1 MSLLLL
7 IVLFFVLVAEFI
19 NGWTDAPNAVA
30 TVISTRVL
38 APHKA
43 VLIASVLNAAGAFS
57 GTAVATTIGKGIVN
71 IESINVYTI
80 LAALISIVIW
90 GVLSAHYSIPIS
102 KSHALIAGLSGA
114 ALAEAGPHV
123 LLWAGWKKVLW
134 GLVFSGFFGFCGS
147 LLLAK
152 MVTCCFAGSSPA
164 KAGRLF
170 SYLQIVSSGLMAF
183 EHGSNDGQKFIGIFT
198 LTLFL
203 GGILPKF
210 QVMWWVILICA
221 ITMGLGTMIGG
232 KKLIKEIGMKMVD
245 LKPWQGFC
253 AETSAGLTISLA
265 SHLGVPMST
274 THVVTTSIMGVG
286 ASRGLGCVRWDIV
299 QRIVTAWMLTFP
311 ICGTISFITAL
322 IIKHIR

>member
-1 MSLLLL
+1 M
-7 IVLFFVLVAEFI
+7 LFFVLAAEFI

-38 APHKA
+38 SPYSAI
-43 VLIASVLNAAGAFS
+43 VIASVLNTAGAFA

-71 IESINVYTI
+71 IDSINVFTI

-90 GVLSAHYSIPIS
+90 GILSAHYSIPIS
-102 KSHALIAGLSGA
+102 KSHALIAGLAGA

-123 LLWAGWKKVLW
+123 LLWAGWKKVLM
-134 GLVFSGFFGFCGS
+134 GLVFSGLFGFVGS
-147 LLLAK
+147 LVLAK
-152 MVTCCFAGSSPA
+152 VVTRGFAGSSPV
-164 KAGRLF
+164 KAGRIF
-170 SYLQIVSSGLMAF
+170 SYMQIASSGLMAF

-198 LTLFL
+198 LTLVL
-203 GGILPKF
+203 GGVLPEF
-210 QVMWWVILICA
+210 RIMWWVILICA
-221 ITMGLGTMIGG
+221 LTMGMGTMVGG

-265 SHLGVPMST
+265 SHLGIPMST

-286 ASRGLGCVRWDIV
+286 ASRGMGNVRWDIV

-311 ICGTISFITAL
+311 ICGTISFIIAL
-322 IIKHIR
+322 ILKHIRMGG